1 VTGQTL
7 AVEPREGVATPGAK
21 PGARFTQL
29 DSLRAFAVFAVI
41 VSHTG
46 PHGLDPYALGMRGV
60 QLFFVLSGF
69 LITGILLAAGHAT
82 TSRRRTLGAFYGRR
96 FLRIFPAYYSVL
108 LITVLIGIPE
118 VRHGIAWHAAY
129 LSNVRA
135 ARLGFWEG
143 PVSHLWSLS
152 VEEQFYLCW
161 PLLVLCVPRI
171 ALPTVLA
178 GAVLVGPLTRYALF
192 ISTGN
197 VVTTLVLMPSNLDP
211 LALGAG
217 LALVWDRAGAAARRY
232 MGWIALLSGGMLWI
246 ASMHVPAAFGIALGP
261 LATSLVF
268 VWLVHG
274 AAMGFGGLTKR
285 LLEWRPLVYLGTI
298 SYGMYLYHNFVA
310 AGIWRAQQAT
320 NVWLRLPPRGFGLVV
335 YVSVI
340 TVLLAS
346 ASWRV
351 LERPLNDLKVHFRY
365 N

>member
-1 VTGQTL
+1 VTGETR
-7 AVEPREGVATPGAK
+7 AVESRDGVTPPGAR

-29 DSLRAFAVFAVI
+29 DSLRAFAVLAVI

-46 PHGLDPYALGMRGV
+46 PRGLDPYALGMRGV

-69 LITGILLAAGHAT
+69 LITGILLAARHAP
-82 TSRRRTLGAFYGRR
+82 TSRPRTLRAFYCRR

-108 LITVLIGIPE
+108 LITLLIDIPKVPAGI
-118 VRHGIAWHAAY
+118 GWHVAY

-161 PLLVLCVPRI
+161 PLLVLCVPRM
-171 ALPTVLA
+171 ALPTVLG
-178 GAVLVGPLTRYALF
+178 GAVLVGPLTRYLLF
-192 ISTGN
+192 HATGN

-217 LALVWDRAGAAARRY
+217 LALLWDRAGATTRRY
-232 MGWIALLSGGMLWI
+232 AGWIALFAGGVLWI
-246 ASMHVPAAFGIALGP
+246 ASMHVPAALGIALGP

-274 AAMGFGGLTKR
+274 AAVGFGGPTKR
-285 LLEWRPLVYLGTI
+285 LLEWRPIVYLGTI
-298 SYGMYLYHNFVA
+298 SYGMYLYHNFVGA
-310 AGIWRAQQAT
+310 AIWRAQQAT
-320 NVWLRLPPRGFGLVV
+320 DVWLRMPPRGFALAV
-335 YVSVI
+335 YISVI

-346 ASWRV
+346 ASWRF

-365 N
+365 S